1 MPTCPKNAL
10 AAARRPA
17 VPHGGGDGVSILTPD
32 SLPADFGPSAVC
44 LGTFDGV
51 HRGHRALIGA
61 CLKTADEKGLMPC
74 AYTFDF
80 PPAAVLSGRKVPLL
94 SSIEEKAQ
102 LMALC
107 GMSTVIWSHFDE
119 SISGRSAEDFFQD
132 LLLEKLHA
140 RHIVIGFHYHFGRKA
155 EGNADRMRQL
165 CALHG
170 IGLTV
175 VPPVTLPSGEVISST
190 AVRAA
195 LLEGNRA
202 RAAEL
207 LGRPL
212 TPQEEALLS
221 ASV

>member
-1 MPTCPKNAL
+1 MPTCPENTL

-17 VPHGGGDGVSILTPD
+17 EPHGRGDGARLLTLNA
-32 SLPADFGPSAVC
+32 LPADFGPSAVC

-51 HRGHRALIGA
+51 HRGHRALISA
-61 CLKTADEKGLMPC
+61 CLEAAGEKSLIPC

-107 GMSTVIWSHFDE
+107 GMNTVVWSHFDE
-119 SISGRSAEDFFQD
+119 SISARSAEDFFNG
-132 LLLEKLHA
+132 LLLEKLQA

-155 EGNADRMRQL
+155 EGNADRMREL

-212 TPQEEALLS
+212 TEQEESLLS